1 MSYVVVIGA
10 STSPPYTVVNL
21 IGLVEHVLHA
31 VPDPS
36 TEKLA
41 TGHVWQAVSTPS
53 RKNWFSPQH
62 TRVAPSGLQRAVV
75 PVVHAGV
82 AVQAVQAEDRLAPVV
97 LEYLPAEQA
106 VHVDDR
112 LAPDVPE

>member
-62 TRVAPSGLQRAVV
+62 TRVTPSKEQRGLV
-75 PVVHAGV
+75 PAVHAGV
-82 AVQAVQAEDRLAPVV
+82 TVQVVQVEARLAPVV
-97 LEYLPAEQA
+97 LEYVPAEQA
-106 VHVDDR
+106 VQAE
-112 LAPDVPE
+112 APVVA